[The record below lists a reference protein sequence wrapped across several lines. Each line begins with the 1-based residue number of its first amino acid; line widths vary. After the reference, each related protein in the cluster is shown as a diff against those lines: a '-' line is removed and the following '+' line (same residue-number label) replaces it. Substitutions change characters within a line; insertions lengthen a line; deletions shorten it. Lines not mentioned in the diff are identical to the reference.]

1 MAIVGSRGF
10 QFGLLLGAAVT
21 VLMWPHTS
29 SAFTSEQ
36 QQACTPD
43 AMRLC
48 SAYIPDVDSI
58 TACMIRNKSQLSPTC
73 RVFFRP
79 GRETGDAVDASAHEQ
94 GARQILNQDRHQS
107 RDR

>member
-1 MAIVGSRGF
+1 MAIVGSRRF
-10 QFGLLLGAAVT
+10 QFGLLGAAVT

-29 SAFTSEQ
+29 SAYTSEQ

-58 TACMIRNKSQLSPTC
+58 TACMNRNKSQLSPAC
-73 RVFFRP
+73 RAFFRP
-79 GRETGDAVDASAHEQ
+79 GPETGEAVDASAHQQ
-94 GARQILNQDRHQS
+94 GARSQDRHQS

>member
-1 MAIVGSRGF
+1 MAIVGSSGF

-29 SAFTSEQ
+29 SAYTSEQ

-58 TACMIRNKSQLSPTC
+58 TACMIRNSRSSHPPARHSSG
-73 RVFFRP
+73 RVVRP
-79 GRETGDAVDASAHEQ
+79 VTLWMR
-94 GARQILNQDRHQS
+94 RHMS
-107 RDR
+107 KELAKY

>member
-21 VLMWPHTS
+21 VLMWPRTS
-29 SAFTSEQ
+29 SAYTSEQ
-36 QQACTPD
+36 H

-48 SAYIPDVDSI
+48 GAYIPDVDSV

-73 RVFFRP
+73 RAFFRP
-79 GRETGDAVDASAHEQ
+79 GPETGEAVDASAHEQ
-94 GARQILNQDRHQS
+94 GARQIRNQDRHQS

>member
-1 MAIVGSRGF
+1 MAPPRGINH
-10 QFGLLLGAAVT
+10 GNRRLEEIPVRLVRSGGH

-29 SAFTSEQ
+29 SAYTSEQ

-58 TACMIRNKSQLSPTC
+58 TACMNRNKSQLSPTC
-73 RVFFRP
+73 RAFFRP
-79 GRETGDAVDASAHEQ
+79 GPETGEAVDASAH
-94 GARQILNQDRHQS
+94 
-107 RDR
+107 